1 MVAVIKTGH
10 SIRRIFNYNE
20 NKVEAGIAQCIGA
33 GNYPAD
39 PDRLSYSAKLNC
51 FLRQLE
57 LNENVTRNSVHISLN
72 FHSSETDLG
81 AEKLMEIAS
90 DYMDKIGF
98 GEQPFLVYQHFDAGH
113 PHIHIVTIKVRGDGS
128 RIDMNNIGRN
138 KSEQARKSIE
148 KEFGLVNAEAQK
160 KEQQYVIKPISAAKA
175 IYGKSQTKMAIQN
188 VLNVVLDQYRYA
200 SLPELNAVLRQYNV
214 TAERGSED
222 SLIYRRGGLLYRI
235 LDGYGKTVGVP
246 IKASLFY
253 SRPTLKNLQERYRR
267 NDSARRPYK
276 VRIKNAVDMALLN
289 KHSSIE
295 ELGRILEKQGIILAL
310 RKNEAGIVYGIT
322 YIDHRTRCV
331 FNGSALGKQ
340 YSAKA
345 IQERCLP
352 KEISAQELLVHQ
364 VRKQTGQQQQDSLR
378 AADTKTPKIFS
389 KPAKIFSKD
398 GTIIDE
404 LMQSEQVNDHLP
416 QELRKDKKRRKK
428 RNLNNNS

>member
-39 PDRLSYSAKLNC
+39 PDRLSSSAKLNC
-51 FLRQLE
+51 LLRQLE
-57 LNENVTRNSVHISLN
+57 LNENVKRNSVHISLN
-72 FHSSETDLG
+72 FHSSEAHLKS
-81 AEKLMEIAS
+81 EKLMEIAS

-98 GEQPFLVYQHFDAGH
+98 AGQPFLVYQHFDAGH
-113 PHIHIVTIKVRGDGS
+113 PHIHIVSIKVRSDGS

-138 KSEQARKSIE
+138 QSEQARKSIE

-160 KEQQYVIKPISAAKA
+160 KDVGYQLKPISAAKV

-188 VLNVVLDQYRYA
+188 VLEAVLEQYRYA
-200 SLPELNAVLRQYNV
+200 SLPELNAVLRLYNV

-222 SLIYRRGGLLYRI
+222 SLTYQRGGLLYRV
-235 LDGYGKTVGVP
+235 LDEQGKTIGVP

-253 SRPTLKNLQERYRR
+253 NRPTLKNLQERYGR

-276 VRIKNAVDMALLN
+276 ARIKNAIDMALLG
-289 KHSSIE
+289 KQSSIE
-295 ELGRILEKQGIILAL
+295 ELGGILEKKGIVMAL
-310 RKNEAGIVYGIT
+310 RKNEAGILYGVT
-322 YIDHRTRCV
+322 YIDHQTRCV

-345 IQERCLP
+345 IQERCLT
-352 KEISAQELLVHQ
+352 KEISGQELLGRPY
-364 VRKQTGQQQQDSLR
+364 RKQTGQQLGGEPR
-378 AADTKTPKIFS
+378 AADAKTPEILS
-389 KPAKIFSKD
+389 KPTPIFSKD
-398 GTIIDE
+398 GIIIDE
-404 LMQSEQVNDHLP
+404 LLQSEQVNEYLP

-428 RNLNNNS
+428 RNLNNNN

>member
-51 FLRQLE
+51 FLRQLG

-72 FHSSETDLG
+72 FHASETDLG
-81 AEKLMEIAS
+81 TEKLMEIAS

-113 PHIHIVTIKVRGDGS
+113 PHIHIVSIKVRGDGS

-138 KSEQARKSIE
+138 ESEQARKSIE

-188 VLNVVLDQYRYA
+188 VLDLVLDQYRYA

-222 SLIYRRGGLLYRI
+222 SLTYRRGGLLYRI

-253 SRPTLKNLQERYRR
+253 SQPTLKNLQERYRR

-276 VRIKNAVDMALLN
+276 ARIKNAADMALLN

-322 YIDHRTRCV
+322 YIDHQTRCV

-364 VRKQTGQQQQDSLR
+364 VRKQTSQQQQDSAR

>member
-39 PDRLSYSAKLNC
+39 PDRLSSSAKLNC
-51 FLRQLE
+51 LLRQLE
-57 LNENVTRNSVHISLN
+57 LNENVKRNSVHISLN
-72 FHSSETDLG
+72 FHSSETHLDK
-81 AEKLMEIAS
+81 ETLMEIAS
-90 DYMDKIGF
+90 DYMDRIGF
-98 GEQPFLVYQHFDAGH
+98 ARQPFLVYQHFDAGH
-113 PHIHIVTIKVRGDGS
+113 PHIHIVSIKVRSDGS

-138 KSEQARKSIE
+138 ESEQARKSIE
-148 KEFGLVNAEAQK
+148 KEFGLVNAESQK
-160 KEQQYVIKPISAAKA
+160 KDVGYQLKPISAARVV
-175 IYGKSQTKMAIQN
+175 YGKSQTKMAIQN
-188 VLNVVLDQYRYA
+188 VLDTVVEQYRYA
-200 SLPELNAVLRQYNV
+200 SLPELNAVLMQYNV
-214 TAERGSED
+214 MAERGSED
-222 SLIYRRGGLLYRI
+222 SLTYRREGLLYRV
-235 LDGYGKTVGVP
+235 LDEQGKTVGVP

-276 VRIKNAVDMALLN
+276 ARIRNAVDMALLH

-295 ELGRILEKQGIILAL
+295 ELERILEKQGIIMVL

-331 FNGSALGKQ
+331 FNGSTLGKQ

-345 IQERCLP
+345 ILERCLP
-352 KEISAQELLVHQ
+352 KEISGQEQH
-364 VRKQTGQQQQDSLR
+364 VRPVQKQTGQQLQGDPR
-378 AADTKTPKIFS
+378 AADAKIPEIFS
-389 KPAKIFSKD
+389 KPAKMFSKD

-404 LMQSEQVNDHLP
+404 LLQSEQVNEYLP

-428 RNLNNNS
+428 RNLNNNI

>member
-39 PDRLSYSAKLNC
+39 PDRLSSSAKLNC

-72 FHSSETDLG
+72 FHSSETHLEK
-81 AEKLMEIAS
+81 EKLMEIAS

-98 GEQPFLVYQHFDAGH
+98 TGQPFLVYQHFDAGH
-113 PHIHIVTIKVRGDGS
+113 PHIHIVSIKVRSDGS

-138 KSEQARKSIE
+138 ESEQARKSIE

-160 KEQQYVIKPISAAKA
+160 KDVGYQLKPISAAKV
-175 IYGKSQTKMAIQN
+175 IYGKSRTKMAIQN
-188 VLNVVLDQYRYA
+188 VLDAVLEQYRFA

-222 SLIYRRGGLLYRI
+222 SLTYQRGGLLYRV
-235 LDGYGKTVGVP
+235 LDEQGKIVGVP

-276 VRIKNAVDMALLN
+276 ARIKNAVDMALLN
-289 KHSSIE
+289 KHSSVE
-295 ELGRILEKQGIILAL
+295 ELGRILEKQGIIMAL
-310 RKNEAGIVYGIT
+310 RKNEAGILYGIT
-322 YIDHRTRCV
+322 YIDHQTKCV

-352 KEISAQELLVHQ
+352 KEISGQELLARPVQ
-364 VRKQTGQQQQDSLR
+364 KQTGQQLQGKPR
-378 AADTKTPKIFS
+378 AADAKKTEIFS
-389 KPAKIFSKD
+389 KPVPIFSKD
-398 GTIIDE
+398 GTIIEE
-404 LMQSEQVNDHLP
+404 LFQSEQANEYLP

-428 RNLNNNS
+428 RNLNNNN

>member
-10 SIRRIFNYNE
+10 SIRPIFNYNE

-39 PDRLSYSAKLNC
+39 PDRLSSSAKLNYL
-51 FLRQLE
+51 LRQLE

-72 FHSSETDLG
+72 FHSSEAHL
-81 AEKLMEIAS
+81 ESKKLMEIAS

-98 GEQPFLVYQHFDAGH
+98 AGQPFLVYQHFDAGH
-113 PHIHIVTIKVRGDGS
+113 PHIHIVSIKVRSDGS

-138 KSEQARKSIE
+138 QSEKARKSIE

-160 KEQQYVIKPISAAKA
+160 MDVGYQLKPISAAKV

-188 VLNVVLDQYRYA
+188 VLEAVLKQYRYA

-214 TAERGSED
+214 MAERGSED
-222 SLIYRRGGLLYRI
+222 SLTYQRGGLLYRV
-235 LDGYGKTVGVP
+235 LDEQGKAVGVP

-253 SRPTLKNLQERYRR
+253 SRPTLKNLHERYRR

-276 VRIKNAVDMALLN
+276 ARIKNAVDMALLN
-289 KHSSIE
+289 KHSSVE
-295 ELGRILEKQGIILAL
+295 ELGRILEKQGIIMAL
-310 RKNEAGIVYGIT
+310 RKNEAGILYGIT
-322 YIDHRTRCV
+322 YIDHQTKCV

-352 KEISAQELLVHQ
+352 KEISGQELLARPVQ
-364 VRKQTGQQQQDSLR
+364 KQTGQQLQGKPR
-378 AADTKTPKIFS
+378 AADAKTPETFS
-389 KPAKIFSKD
+389 KPATIFSRV
-398 GTIIDE
+398 GTINDE
-404 LMQSEQVNDHLP
+404 LLQFEQVNEYLP

-428 RNLNNNS
+428 RNLNNNN